1 MSELFFLFYC
11 FCHRNSGAVSSADKK
26 KHSFMLK
33 RLFAAQYPIQCN
45 LVKHLDS
52 DPEMA
57 SDLVALLA
65 TRYTD
70 TPSFLKLK
78 LNQKKKKESI
88 LSKYEDEVL
97 NKYMEINEVGFR
109 ELEEAFM
116 FNETEVEKALNL
128 IKKNF
133 FDDKDKVILHKNTVK
148 PSEKKTEE
156 SSLF

>member
-1 MSELFFLFYC
+1 MELYEVLNL
-11 FCHRNSGAVSSADKK
+11 FCHRNSGAVSSADKR

-45 LVKHLDS
+45 LVNTLDS
-52 DPEMA
+52 EPEI
-57 SDLVALLA
+57 SSNLVALLA

-70 TPSFLKLK
+70 LPPFLKLK
-78 LNQKKKKESI
+78 ISQKKKKESI

-97 NKYMEINEVGFR
+97 NKYMQINEIGFR
-109 ELEEAFM
+109 ELEEAYM
-116 FNETEVEKALNL
+116 FNEMEVEKALNL

-133 FDDKDKVILHKNTVK
+133 FENKDKVIVKKVEKNKNEEK
-148 PSEKKTEE
+148 P